1 MYTYSYIDILK
12 SRFVEFLD
20 SFICNESV
28 LWKIINVTLVIYSC
42 SNVSTRHLFIYH
54 SIAIRP
60 FGYGNR
66 ARTALEATVSWL
78 TNQDCVDRSVG
89 SWYLFLTFPIN
100 LLNYERAMNFFFFF
114 RTTPQGR
121 RLFLPKI
128 REEKRSVF
136 YASFTDER
144 SQGWRSRFFAV
155 IALITKRSRK
165 RFRGS
170 IKADRSNIL
179 GVVAIG
185 L

>member
-1 MYTYSYIDILK
+1 MYAYSYIDILK

-78 TNQDCVDRSVG
+78 TNQDCVDTRWILVLISYFSDQFVE
-89 SWYLFLTFPIN
+89 LMMN
-100 LLNYERAMNFFFFF
+100 ERWIFSFSFARLRKDDGFSSRKF
-114 RTTPQGR
+114 GR
-121 RLFLPKI
+121 RSGL
-128 REEKRSVF
+128 
-136 YASFTDER
+136 SFTLH
-144 SQGWRSRFFAV
+144 SPMSVLKGG
-155 IALITKRSRK
+155 ALDFSPW
-165 RFRGS
+165 
-170 IKADRSNIL
+170 
-179 GVVAIG
+179 
-185 L
+185 

>member
-1 MYTYSYIDILK
+1 MK
-12 SRFVEFLD
+12 NNKR
-20 SFICNESV
+20 
-28 LWKIINVTLVIYSC
+28 
-42 SNVSTRHLFIYH
+42 NVSNIFLLECIYATFIHLSFYRDT
-54 SIAIRP
+54 SVWVWKSCE
-60 FGYGNR
+60 NR
-66 ARTALEATVSWL
+66 FRGH
-78 TNQDCVDRSVG
+78 CVLINEPRLRG

>member
-1 MYTYSYIDILK
+1 MCTYSYIDILK

-42 SNVSTRHLFIYH
+42 SNVSTRRLFIYH
-54 SIAIRP
+54 SIAIRA

-78 TNQDCVDRSVG
+78 TNQDCVDTRWILVLISYFSDQFVELWT
-89 SWYLFLTFPIN
+89 SDQFFLFLSHDS
-100 LLNYERAMNFFFFF
+100 A
-114 RTTPQGR
+114 RTTAFP
-121 RLFLPKI
+121 P
-128 REEKRSVF
+128 ENSKRSVF